1 MRPVYGSIGRYHPPP
16 SRSKGK
22 RSPPPEGELES
33 GRCEVKNSLY
43 LGRDAETSERIEVDP
58 DLFTTH
64 GVLLGMTGS
73 GKTGLALGLLEEL
86 VQAGVPI
93 IAIDPKG
100 DLPNLALLF
109 PEFLPTD
116 FEPWVDPS
124 VAERSGTSLKELAET
139 TAETW
144 KKGLSDA
151 GIDALQVARL
161 KNELDLRIHTPGS
174 TVGRAVNLLGGFQ
187 APTAPSLEPEAVA
200 ELAGGVVTGLLSL
213 IDNNVDP
220 LQDPRH
226 VLLVQILTHVWSERK
241 NISLEDLIT
250 LLVDPPFA
258 KVGVFPVDR
267 FLAPDARMK
276 LALALN
282 NLVAS
287 PAFAAWKQG
296 DPLDI
301 SALMTSS
308 SEKTPV
314 NLFCLSHLS
323 EKERQ
328 FFVARLMSEILS
340 WTRTLSGTSSLRAF
354 VYFDEAAGY
363 LPPYPASPATKA
375 PILTLLKQ
383 SRAVGV
389 GLCIA
394 TQNPVDLDYKALSN
408 MGTWMIGRL
417 QTQQD
422 RDRVR
427 DGLLAATGGLTSAE
441 LDAEFSK
448 LQPRTFLLKQPK
460 QNRPQIFKTRW
471 AMSYLRGPITLQELK
486 DLPQVESGPAEP
498 ATVRESAVGGN
509 AAEGRS
515 TPPPL
520 PKGFSQSFLDPRQV
534 FGHHY
539 DGRFEKHKEPARK
552 DGHLLFRPALHACL
566 RLTFSERKEDF
577 VSNQVHHYIAFPLED
592 TRDATSL
599 FEHLPLEPNDT
610 LAEPP
615 GEARFANLHE
625 AFDQTEELTEAREQ
639 LVEHLYR
646 TLTASR
652 FVNANV
658 KLYSRP
664 EESKD
669 EFYIRC
675 QAAAEELEE
684 QSAVK
689 LREKLQTKIAR
700 LEKQMLKSQ
709 DKIERLSQSAKGK
722 KLEQL
727 WGAGEMLL
735 SLFTKRKKSFSSVL
749 SKSRQAAEASTRS
762 GQAEEEL
769 EKLQANILEL
779 QTEMEAGLAELDEE
793 FSRKAEEIEVTEI
806 RLAKKDIAVETF
818 EVLWIPVT
826 SRV

>member
-1 MRPVYGSIGRYHPPP
+1 M
-16 SRSKGK
+16 
-22 RSPPPEGELES
+22 
-33 GRCEVKNSLY
+33 KNSLY
-43 LGRDAETSERIEVDP
+43 LGRDAETSERVEVDP

-109 PEFLPTD
+109 PEFSTTD

-124 VAERSGTSLKELAET
+124 VAERAGISVKELAAN

-144 KKGLSDA
+144 KNGLSDS

-161 KNELDLRIHTPGS
+161 KNKLDLRVYTPGS
-174 TVGRAVNLLGGFQ
+174 NVGRPVNLLGGFQ
-187 APTAPSLEPEAVA
+187 APTSSSLEPEAVA
-200 ELAGGVVTGLLSL
+200 ELAGGVITGLLSL
-213 IDNNVDP
+213 VDNNIDP

-226 VLLVQILTHVWSERK
+226 VLLVQILAHVWRERK
-241 NISLEDLIT
+241 SISLEDLIT

-267 FLAPDARMK
+267 FLPPDARMK

-296 DPLDI
+296 ESLNI
-301 SALMTSS
+301 SDMMASTG
-308 SEKTPV
+308 EKTPV
-314 NLFCLSHLS
+314 NLFCLAHLS

-363 LPPYPASPATKA
+363 LPPHPASPATKA

-448 LQPRTFLLKQPK
+448 LQPRTFLLKRPK
-460 QNRPQIFKTRW
+460 RDRPEIFKTRW

-486 DLPQVESGPAEP
+486 DLPQVQSADAAPANFDGASGSDAP
-498 ATVRESAVGGN
+498 ATKASSEARA
-509 AAEGRS
+509 
-515 TPPPL
+515 TPPPV
-520 PKGFSQSFLDPRQV
+520 PQGFTQSYLDPRQV

-539 DGRFEKHKEPARK
+539 DGLFEKHKEAARA
-552 DGHLLFRPALHACL
+552 DGTILFRPALHACL
-566 RLTFSERKEDF
+566 RLQFSERKDDF
-577 VSNQVHHYIAFPLED
+577 LWHQVHHYIAFPLD
-592 TRDATSL
+592 GIRDATSH
-599 FEHLPLEPNDT
+599 FVSLPLEPNDA
-610 LAEPP
+610 LIGAPD
-615 GEARFANLHE
+615 GARFCELPE
-625 AFDQTEELTEAREQ
+625 AFDQTEELKAAQDGLT
-639 LVEHLYR
+639 EHLYR

-652 FVNANV
+652 FINKHV

-664 EESKD
+664 EETKD
-669 EFYIRC
+669 EFYLRC
-675 QAAAEELEE
+675 QAAAEDLEAE
-684 QSAVK
+684 AAVK
-689 LREKLQTKIAR
+689 LRDKLGSKIDR
-700 LEKQMLKSQ
+700 LEKQMLKSKN
-709 DKIERLSQSAKGK
+709 KIETLSESAKGK
-722 KLEQL
+722 RLEQL

-735 SLFTKRKKSFSSVL
+735 SLFSKRKKSFSSVL
-749 SKSRQAAEASTRS
+749 SKSRQAAEAGTRT
-762 GQAEEEL
+762 GQAEEAL
-769 EKLQANILEL
+769 EKLQADILEL
-779 QTEMEAGLAELDEE
+779 QSELEVRLAELDEE
-793 FSRKAEEIEVTEI
+793 FARKAEEIDVSEI
-806 RLAKKDIAVETF
+806 RLAKKDVAVETF
-818 EVLWIPVT
+818 EILWIPVS